1 MSSLFKKYFN
11 HKTSIMPD
19 IVIPH
24 AIAYTGISKNIT
36 AINPEVMIPR
46 FRIIGAEAGA
56 AKRSK
61 EFRIP
66 A

>member
-1 MSSLFKKYFN
+1 M
-11 HKTSIMPD
+11 MPD
-19 IVIPH
+19 IVMPQ

-36 AINPEVMIPR
+36 AINPEVMIPK
-46 FRIIGAEAGA
+46 FRIIGAAAGA

-61 EFRIP
+61 EFKIP